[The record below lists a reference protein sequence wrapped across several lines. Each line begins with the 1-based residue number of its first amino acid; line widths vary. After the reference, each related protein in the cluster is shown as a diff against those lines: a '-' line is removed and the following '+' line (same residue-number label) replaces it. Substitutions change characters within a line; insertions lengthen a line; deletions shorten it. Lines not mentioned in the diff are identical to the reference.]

1 MLNRGVKLDLVSADP
16 DKYAV
21 DESVSR
27 LSRCCTERRCAPL
40 CIPAGSRRLV
50 SSAEEQS
57 DVYSAFLCHTDRGD
71 C

>member
-27 LSRCCTERRCAPL
+27 LSRCCTERRCALL
-40 CIPAGSRRLV
+40 CIFAGSLV

-57 DVYSAFLCHTDRGD
+57 DVCIPLSHGPGGLLG
-71 C
+71 